1 MLKEVKA
8 CPISPLRS
16 GGVRVVRLRPTSQL
30 WSLFGCRVG
39 ARFTVFVDYSCLI
52 KKKTTLVATCK
63 KEFLQLHL
71 VPAPWHLERTGF
83 KQEHKPSLRSKRF
96 QLSHCVKVG
105 ARAKKW
111 EKEEGK
117 EWRENSYAQ
126 APRFWK
132 TFLDISRVG
141 SFVDWQLVNTAASNF
156 NNLL

>member
-8 CPISPLRS
+8 CLISPLRS

-30 WSLFGCRVG
+30 WSLFGCIVG
-39 ARFTVFVDYSCLI
+39 ARFAVFVDCTCLI
-52 KKKTTLVATCK
+52 KKTALVATCK
-63 KEFLQLHL
+63 NEFLQLHL

-83 KQEHKPSLRSKRF
+83 KQEHKPSLRSKLF
-96 QLSHCVKVG
+96 QLSHCGKVG

-111 EKEEGK
+111 EGK

-132 TFLDISRVG
+132 TSLDISRFG